1 MREMDRSEYFKDL
14 TEIGDIS
21 VTVPAKQ
28 PLDSTKLLL
37 NC

>member
-1 MREMDRSEYFKDL
+1 MDRSEYCKDL

-28 PLDSTKLLL
+28 SLETTKLLL